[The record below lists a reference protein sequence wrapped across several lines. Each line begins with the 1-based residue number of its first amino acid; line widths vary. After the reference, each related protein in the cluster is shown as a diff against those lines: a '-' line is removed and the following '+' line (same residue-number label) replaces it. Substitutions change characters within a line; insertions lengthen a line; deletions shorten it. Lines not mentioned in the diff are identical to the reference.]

1 MKNLEE
7 KVIEILQ
14 IHNNEK
20 LTVNE
25 IALKIFK
32 TYPDMAELYNLQVAD
47 HKNKKTGLMQCSAE
61 IGARYNSSK
70 SFVSS
75 VAREKN
81 TKNNWVYF
89 LSSQHTIQ
97 QPLVATK
104 IILTVKDEAVE
115 IDIKQEDEAAL
126 YPILNQYLRHIGVR
140 SKRINEKK
148 SRNSKGAGGNKW
160 LHPDLVGLKIKDEK
174 FSRDVKECLNNF
186 SYNRVEMLS
195 YEVKKT
201 VSLGDVRESFFQ
213 AVSNSSWAN
222 VGYLVA
228 TEIKCERTFEEL
240 SILSALHGIG
250 FILLDKKNPKESKIL
265 LPALHKENVD
275 WRTINR
281 ILEENSDF
289 KEYVVNIKEYF
300 QTNRIREDD
309 WIYKD

>member
-1 MKNLEE
+1 MKDLQI
-7 KVIEILQ
+7 KVIEILG
-14 IHNNEK
+14 IHKEEK

-25 IALKIFK
+25 VALKIFNK
-32 TYPDMAELYNLQVAD
+32 YPYIAEIYNLQVAK
-47 HKNKKTGLMQCSAE
+47 HKEKKTGLMQCIAE
-61 IGARYNSSK
+61 IGSMYNSSK
-70 SFVSS
+70 SFISIVS
-75 VAREKN
+75 REKN
-81 TKNNWVYF
+81 SKNKWIYF
-89 LSSQHTIQ
+89 LRSQSTIEQ
-97 QPLVATK
+97 QLIETK
-104 IILTVKDEAVE
+104 IIVTIKDDLVDVKQDDET
-115 IDIKQEDEAAL
+115 AL
-126 YPILNQYLRHIGVR
+126 YPILNQYLRHIGIR

-148 SRNSKGAGGNKW
+148 SKNSKGAGGNKW

-174 FSRDVKECLNNF
+174 FSRDIKECLNNF

-195 YEVKKT
+195 YEVKKII
-201 VSLGDVRESFFQ
+201 SLGDVRESFFQ

-228 TEIKCERTFEEL
+228 TEIKCDRTFEEL

-250 FILLDKKNPKESKIL
+250 FILLNKENPKESKIL

-289 KEYVVNIKEYF
+289 KDYIVNIKEYF

-309 WIYKD
+309 WVYKD

>member
-1 MKNLEE
+1 MKQLDV
-7 KVIEILQ
+7 KVIELFKTYG
-14 IHNNEK
+14 NDK
-20 LTVNE
+20 LSVNE
-25 IALKIFK
+25 IALKIFEK
-32 TYPDMAELYNLQVAD
+32 YPDMEKLYNQQVSN
-47 HKNKKTGLMQCSAE
+47 HTVKRSGLSQCIAE
-61 IGARYNSSK
+61 IGSLYVK
-70 SFVSS
+70 SQYFKEHII
-75 VAREKN
+75 REKDSN
-81 TKNNWVYF
+81 GKWLYFMASNILLNLTTTSLSLTINEELIEFKN
-89 LSSQHTIQ
+89 
-97 QPLVATK
+97 
-104 IILTVKDEAVE
+104 
-115 IDIKQEDEAAL
+115 EDESTL
-126 YPILNQYLRHIGVR
+126 YPILNQYLRHIGIR

-148 SRNSKGAGGNKW
+148 SKNSKGAGGNKW

-174 FSRDVKECLNNF
+174 FSRDIKECLNNF

-201 VSLGDVRESFFQ
+201 ISLGDVRESFFQ

-228 TEIKCERTFEEL
+228 TEIKCDRTFEEL

-250 FILLDKKNPKESKIL
+250 FILLDKENPKESKIL

-309 WIYKD
+309 WLYKD

>member
-1 MKNLEE
+1 MKELDT
-7 KVIEILQ
+7 KVIEILKS
-14 IHNNEK
+14 HKNDK
-20 LTVNE
+20 LTINE
-25 IALKIFK
+25 IALKLFE
-32 TYPDMAELYNLQVAD
+32 TYPATAELYNLQVAN
-47 HKNKKTGLMQCSAE
+47 HKTKKTGLSQCTAE
-61 IGARYNSSK
+61 ISARYTSSK
-70 SFVSS
+70 VFSSS
-75 VAREKN
+75 VSRDKN
-81 TKNNWVYF
+81 DKNNWVYF
-89 LSSQHTIQ
+89 INPQTILATN
-97 QPLVATK
+97 LVIAVTK
-104 IILTVKDEAVE
+104 DDMVE
-115 IDIKQEDEAAL
+115 IKQEDEAAL

-174 FSRDVKECLNNF
+174 FSRDIKECLNNF

-228 TEIKCERTFEEL
+228 TEIKCDRTFEEL

-250 FILLDKKNPKESKIL
+250 FILLDKENPKESKIL

-309 WIYKD
+309 WVYKE

>member
-7 KVIEILQ
+7 KIIAVLQ
-14 IHNNEK
+14 MHKNEK
-20 LTVNE
+20 LTVAE
-25 IALKIFK
+25 ISQHIFK
-32 TYPDMAELYNLQVAD
+32 LYPNMEEIYNLQVSK
-47 HKNKKTGLMQCSAE
+47 HSSNRNKISGLTQCAAE
-61 IGARYNSSK
+61 IGSKYNTSK
-70 SFVSS
+70 TISSS
-75 VAREKN
+75 VSREKN
-81 TKNNWVYF
+81 LKNNWVYF
-89 LSSQHTIQ
+89 IVQKKSVTITSSIE
-97 QPLVATK
+97 VKEVK
-104 IILTVKDEAVE
+104 IEMTQDDESS
-115 IDIKQEDEAAL
+115 L
-126 YPILNQYLRHIGVR
+126 YPILNQYLRHIGIR

-148 SRNSKGAGGNKW
+148 SKNSKGAGGNKW

-174 FSRDVKECLNNF
+174 FNREIKECLNNF

-201 VSLGDVRESFFQ
+201 ISLGDVRESFFQ

-250 FILLDKKNPKESKIL
+250 FILLDKENPKESKIL
-265 LPALHKENVD
+265 LPALNKENVD

-281 ILEENSDF
+281 VLEENSDF

-300 QTNRIREDD
+300 QTNRIREED
-309 WIYKD
+309 WLYKD